1 MVKAMIEGIEHT
13 AIASPDP
20 AKLATWYVDTL
31 GLRINYQSSTSV
43 MLRAQNGFMLELI
56 TADGAAHASTMKTP
70 GLRHLAIGVSD
81 FDSVYAN
88 LRAKGVKFVNEP
100 AEHKGNR
107 VVFFEDPEGNLLHLL
122 KRAEPLP

>member
-1 MVKAMIEGIEHT
+1 MIDGIEHT

-20 AKLATWYVDTL
+20 ARLANWYVETL
-31 GLRINYQSSTSV
+31 GFRINYQSSTSA
-43 MLRAQNGFMLELI
+43 MLRTQNGYMLEVI
-56 TADGAAHASTMKTP
+56 TADGSAPAATMKTP
-70 GLRHLAIGVSD
+70 GLRHLAIAVSD
-81 FDSVYAN
+81 FDAVYAS
-88 LRAKGVKFVNEP
+88 LKEKGVKFVAEP